1 MELKQTQQEEVLGI
15 PLKESHF
22 FDLWDVQ
29 YKQETCVT
37 DFYCH
42 YRNMII
48 ASLKKKG
55 NIILW
60 QNSKVLEEDE
70 QLSPT
75 FEELI
80 LTVVLLLIDSRL
92 PGHIKDE
99 YVHLI
104 GKGESVMDFKTEIL
118 AEVTAFFTAQESKCT
133 TLPKKDDDLHSRYV
147 S

>member
-1 MELKQTQQEEVLGI
+1 
-15 PLKESHF
+15 
-22 FDLWDVQ
+22 
-29 YKQETCVT
+29 
-37 DFYCH
+37 
-42 YRNMII
+42 MII

-80 LTVVLLLIDSRL
+80 LTVVLLIIDSRL

-99 YVHLI
+99 YMHLI
-104 GKGESVMDFKTEIL
+104 GKSESIMDFKTEIL
-118 AEVTAFFTAQESKCT
+118 AEVTAFVTAKESKYAGT
-133 TLPKKDDDLHSRYV
+133 TLPKKDDDLRSRYV

>member
-1 MELKQTQQEEVLGI
+1 MEPIQTQQEEVLGS
-15 PLKESHF
+15 PLKGSHF

-29 YKQETCVT
+29 FKQETCVT

-55 NIILW
+55 DIILW
-60 QNSKVLEEDE
+60 QNSKVLAEDE

-80 LTVVLLLIDSRL
+80 LTIVLLLIDSRL

-118 AEVTAFFTAQESKCT
+118 AEVPAFLRALSDQSPLSER
-133 TLPKKDDDLHSRYV
+133 DDDLHSR
-147 S
+147 

>member
-1 MELKQTQQEEVLGI
+1 MELIQTQQEEVLGI

-29 YKQETCVT
+29 YKQETLVT

-48 ASLKKKG
+48 ENLKKKG
-55 NIILW
+55 DIILW
-60 QNSKVLEEDE
+60 QNSKVLAEDE

-80 LTVVLLLIDSRL
+80 LTIVLLLIDSRL
-92 PGHIKDE
+92 PRHIKDE

-133 TLPKKDDDLHSRYV
+133 LPKKDDDLHSRYV